1 MGILSNIRV
10 HHVQMHF
17 PGRLPD
23 KSWLNIRTG
32 QHNAFLKEQIGD
44 SFLGILNT
52 EMVISNTD
60 LAQESK
66 ILKNKLLNYLN
77 LKKAKVQFQPVCL
90 KETYYLTWKEWK
102 IL

>member
-1 MGILSNIRV
+1 M
-10 HHVQMHF
+10 QMHF
-17 PGRLPD
+17 PGSIPD
-23 KSWLNIRTG
+23 KSSLNIRTG
-32 QHNAFLKEQIGD
+32 QYNAFLKEQIGD

-90 KETYYLTWKEWK
+90 KETYYLT
-102 IL
+102 